1 MTRVTPGGQL
11 ARWRAFREQ
20 QRAALRES
28 NRFTLPAH
36 TEAAPGRAEP
46 PLWADLLED
55 DPTTTDRVDPAA
67 TDPTTTDRAD
77 EASPPPR
84 LVAEGRESAGRAA
97 NADPAA
103 PAAPAASPDA
113 LADESASRFGPTG
126 RPLNRRSPLWV
137 GFFGALG
144 ALIAIGL
151 WQSLGRLATTLTI
164 LLVATFLTLAL
175 DPIVEALVRRGVSR
189 GKAVLITFAGLVV
202 VFVAIGLLVV
212 PPAVTQGAALLQ
224 QAPTYVQDVLDSS
237 WVRRVDRQYQVV
249 DKVQEELTARLTD
262 QNFITTVLGGIV
274 GAGRA
279 LATGV
284 FQILTVLVLT
294 LYFLSSLP
302 RIKQSAYAMVP
313 STRRTRVTSLSEEIM
328 RRTGSYAIGQSAIA
342 STNAVL
348 SWVMMT
354 VVGIPYAAV
363 LAVAVGLLGLIPM
376 IGATLGAV
384 IVCIVALF
392 DRPASA
398 LIAGV
403 YYVIYQQIEN
413 YVIAPRI
420 LQRTVSVPGAVTVVA
435 ALAGGTLLGVLGA
448 LLAIPFAAGLLLLYE
463 EVLIP
468 RQRDQ

>member
-1 MTRVTPGGQL
+1 
-11 ARWRAFREQ
+11 
-20 QRAALRES
+20 
-28 NRFTLPAH
+28 
-36 TEAAPGRAEP
+36 
-46 PLWADLLED
+46 
-55 DPTTTDRVDPAA
+55 
-67 TDPTTTDRAD
+67 
-77 EASPPPR
+77 
-84 LVAEGRESAGRAA
+84 
-97 NADPAA
+97 
-103 PAAPAASPDA
+103 
-113 LADESASRFGPTG
+113 
-126 RPLNRRSPLWV
+126 V

-151 WQSLGRLATTLTI
+151 WHSLGRLATVLTI

-175 DPIVEALVRRGVSR
+175 DPIVEMLVRRGLTR
-189 GKAVLITFAGLVV
+189 GKAVLITFAGLVA

-212 PPAVTQGAALLQ
+212 PPAVTQGTALLQ
-224 QAPTYVQDVLDSS
+224 EAPNYVQDVLDSS
-237 WVRRVDRQYQVV
+237 WVQRLDRQYQVV
-249 DKVQEELTARLTD
+249 DKVQDEVTARLTD

-284 FQILTVLVLT
+284 FQTLTVLVLT

-313 STRRTRVTSLSEEIM
+313 SSRRNRVRSLSEEIM
-328 RRTGSYAIGQSAIA
+328 RRTGSYAIGQAAIA
-342 STNAVL
+342 TINALL

-384 IVCIVALF
+384 IVCVVAVF
-392 DRPASA
+392 TSPTAA
-398 LIAGV
+398 LIAGI
-403 YYVIYQQIEN
+403 YYVVYQQFEN
-413 YVIAPRI
+413 YVVAPRV

-448 LLAIPFAAGLLLLYE
+448 LLAIPIAAGLLLLYE

-468 RQRDQ
+468 RQRQA